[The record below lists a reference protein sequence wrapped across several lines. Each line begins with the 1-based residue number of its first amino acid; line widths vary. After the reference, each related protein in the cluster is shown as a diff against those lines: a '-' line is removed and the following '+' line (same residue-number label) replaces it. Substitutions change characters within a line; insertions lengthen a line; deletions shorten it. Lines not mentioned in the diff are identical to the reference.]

1 MRKHRKRSISART
14 ICLSLALREGTL
26 IRGMLNLEQTFVVRG
41 EVQERLAR
49 VMHERDRL
57 VQQLQR
63 LVRGAKVLGLPVVWA
78 EQNPARLGP
87 TVPEL
92 RELLAGQT
100 PVTKM
105 TFNCCADAGFQRVL
119 EAGARPQVLMAGI
132 EAHVSIYQTA
142 RALAAAGY
150 EVEVVADAV
159 SSRNP
164 EHKVLALAKLQP
176 LGVGW
181 TCVEMALFE
190 LLQTAEAPAFKAI
203 LETVK

>member
-1 MRKHRKRSISART
+1 
-14 ICLSLALREGTL
+14 
-26 IRGMLNLEQTFVVRG
+26 MLDVHQTVVVLVD
-41 EVQERLAR
+41 VQERLVR
-49 VMHERDRL
+49 VMHERERL

-63 LVRGAKVLGLPVVWA
+63 LVRGARVLGLPVVWA
-78 EQNPARLGP
+78 QQHPARLGP

-105 TFNCCADAGFQRVL
+105 TFNCCADGGFQRVL

-132 EAHVSIYQTA
+132 EAHVCVYQTA

-164 EHKVLALAKLQP
+164 EHKALALAKLQQP
-176 LGVGW
+176 GVGW

-203 LETVK
+203 LEIVK